1 MTAQHFMAPT
11 LLYLDLNLDLDPH
24 LHLDL
29 LKNPY
34 SPCPVRLS
42 AECGGSKER
51 AFCVILVDFRQ
62 TARKALE
69 YRVRPWVIV
78 AGDIHLPG
86 YGPQFFTDSNSVVS
100 GCGFQKIQGWRIY
113 QTSLIKRVR

>member
-29 LKNPY
+29 LKNWY
-34 SPCPVRLS
+34 GPCAVRLS
-42 AECGGSKER
+42 AECDGSKER